1 MTRTEWL
8 RVARQVRDAIAW
20 HRRLIAALLAG
31 IAVAAGL
38 SAVAPP
44 HVPTVRVWTAARDL
58 TGASPLGA
66 GDVVVRALR
75 RVDAPAGALPAGAAV
90 VGRLLAGPVRRGEP
104 LTDVRLLGPS
114 LLGALRP
121 RGLVAIPVRVADG
134 AAAAALVRT
143 GDVVDV
149 LGTLATPV
157 DSAVPA
163 STPVA
168 TGMRVLAV
176 PTRDG
181 AADGDGGGLVV
192 VAATPQQAAA
202 LAAAAG
208 VERLSV
214 VLH

>member
-8 RVARQVRDAIAW
+8 RVARQVRDAITW
-20 HRRLIAALLAG
+20 HRRLVTALLAG

-44 HVPTVRVWTAARDL
+44 HVPTVRVWTATRDL
-58 TGASPLGA
+58 TGASPLQA
-66 GDVVVRALR
+66 ADVRLRPLR
-75 RVDAPAGALPAGAAV
+75 RIDVPAGALPAGAAV
-90 VGRLLAGPVRRGEP
+90 LGRLLAGPVRRGEP

-114 LLGALRP
+114 LLGALGR

-134 AAAAALVRT
+134 PAAAALLRT

-149 LGTLATPV
+149 LGTMAAPEE
-157 DSAVPA
+157 SALPSSA
-163 STPVA
+163 PVA

-176 PTRDG
+176 PIRDG
-181 AADGDGGGLVV
+181 TSDGDGGGLVV
-192 VAATPQQAAA
+192 VAATSQQAAA

-214 VLH
+214 VVH